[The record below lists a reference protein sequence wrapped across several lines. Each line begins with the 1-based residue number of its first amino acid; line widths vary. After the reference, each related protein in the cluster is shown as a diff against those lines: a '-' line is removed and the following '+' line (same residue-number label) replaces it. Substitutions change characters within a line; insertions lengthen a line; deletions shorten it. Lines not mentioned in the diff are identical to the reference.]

1 MAEEKNPEK
10 TATLPEPEGDDTD
23 GSASVPGFVYLIHEK
38 SRNFFKIGR
47 AVDPDKRLADFQTAQ
62 PRKLEMKSKAWVS
75 NMAQAE
81 ACLKEVMKK
90 HYSGTDGG
98 TEWFRGDV
106 AEAEKLFKSTVKGR

>member
-10 TATLPEPEGDDTD
+10 TAALPEPAGDDTD
-23 GSASVPGFVYLIHEK
+23 GPASIPGFVYLVNEEG
-38 SRNFFKIGR
+38 SNFFKIGR
-47 AVDPDKRLADFQTAQ
+47 AVDPDKRLADLQTAQ
-62 PRKLEMKSKAWVS
+62 PRKLEMNAVPVS

-90 HYSGTDGG
+90 HYSGTTGG